1 MELDQKGKKSLL
13 EALLFISGDPLGAK
27 EIQKITGFSS
37 GEIGYLMTELMA
49 EYRDRGGGLLI
60 REVAEGYQMV
70 TAPEYAPYLRKLKE
84 TSPTR
89 LSPASLE
96 TLAIVAYRQPIT
108 KAEIDELRGVSSDG
122 VLKSLLERRLIRIV
136 GKKEAPG
143 RPLLYGTTKEFLLHF
158 GLKDLS
164 ELPTI
169 RELSP
174 DEL

>member
-13 EALLFISGDPLGAK
+13 EALLFISGDPLGVK
-27 EIQKITGFSS
+27 EIQRITGFSS

-49 EYRDRGGGLLI
+49 EYRDRDGGLLI

-70 TAPEYAPYLRKLKE
+70 TAPVYAPYLRKLKE
-84 TSPTR
+84 TSPMR

-96 TLAIVAYRQPIT
+96 TLAIIAYRQPIT